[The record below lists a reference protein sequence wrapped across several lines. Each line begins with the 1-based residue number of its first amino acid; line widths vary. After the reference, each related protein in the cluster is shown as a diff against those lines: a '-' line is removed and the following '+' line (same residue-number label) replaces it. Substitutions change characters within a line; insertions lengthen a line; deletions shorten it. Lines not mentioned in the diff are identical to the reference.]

1 MNNQTETIWNNCR
14 QVLNQFIRKRVND
27 QSATED
33 ILQDVFV
40 KIHSNIGTLTHKEKI
55 SSWIYQITRNTIIDY
70 YRKKKQKTELKE
82 SSLVYEENL
91 ENESYEKLKEGL
103 MGMIEQLPPKYR
115 VALLLTDYRG
125 LTQKELSEKLGISLP
140 GAKSRVQRARKML
153 KELYMKCCHFEF
165 DRNGTIVDVYPKR
178 CSRCSSATLK
188 N

>member
-1 MNNQTETIWNNCR
+1 MDNPTEIIWNNCR
-14 QVLNQFIRKRVND
+14 KVLNQFIRNRVND
-27 QSATED
+27 QSAADD

-55 SSWIYQITRNTIIDY
+55 NSWIYQITRNTIIDY

-91 ENESYEKLKEGL
+91 ENESYAKLKEGL

-140 GAKSRVQRARKML
+140 GAKSRVQRARKLL